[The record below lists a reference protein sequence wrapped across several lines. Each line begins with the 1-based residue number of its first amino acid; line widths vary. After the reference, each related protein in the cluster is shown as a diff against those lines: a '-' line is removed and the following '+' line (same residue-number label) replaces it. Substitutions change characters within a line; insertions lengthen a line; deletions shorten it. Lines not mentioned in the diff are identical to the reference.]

1 MAVQVTLN
9 ALGEGFQEAR
19 RIMTW
24 LGNCAQVALLCVLF
38 DGSVQSYGFKEGTS
52 KIISC

>member
-24 LGNCAQVALLCVLF
+24 LGNCAEVALLCILF
-38 DGSVQSYGFKEGTS
+38 DGSVHSTGFKEGTN